1 MKLHEKIRFMRQ
13 LQGWSQEDM
22 ADKLEMSVS
31 GYAHIERGETDV
43 QLSKLEKIAKVFGVD
58 LLELLTFGEKNIVFF
73 TGDNNSQHI
82 WQILNSKEPV
92 EILHELE
99 KCQLLNTQKDI
110 LLEQKD
116 KEINWLKDLIA
127 RLTKEN

>member
-43 QLSKLEKIAKVFGVD
+43 QVSKLEKIAKAFGVD
-58 LLELLTFGEKNIVFF
+58 LLELLTFGEKNIVCLA
-73 TGDNNSQHI
+73 GDNNQHI
-82 WQILNSKEPV
+82 WQILNPKASE

-99 KCQLLNTQKDI
+99 KSQLLNTQKDI

>member
-43 QLSKLEKIAKVFGVD
+43 QLSKLEKIAKAFGVD
-58 LLELLTFGEKNIVFF
+58 LLELLTFGEKNIICLAGNDQSIIQSF
-73 TGDNNSQHI
+73 NA
-82 WQILNSKEPV
+82 KEQQ

-99 KCQLLNTQKDI
+99 KSQLLNTQKDI

>member
-58 LLELLTFGEKNIVFF
+58 LLELLTFGEKNIICLAGNDQSIIQSF
-73 TGDNNSQHI
+73 NA
-82 WQILNSKEPV
+82 KEQQ

>member
-43 QLSKLEKIAKVFGVD
+43 QLSKLEKIAKAFGVN
-58 LLELLTFGEKNIVFF
+58 LLELLTFGEKNIICLAGNDQSIIQSF
-73 TGDNNSQHI
+73 NA
-82 WQILNSKEPV
+82 KEQQ

-99 KCQLLNTQKDI
+99 KSRLI
-110 LLEQKD
+110 VEQQRKELSLVYQEIEHL
-116 KEINWLKDLIA
+116 KEIISLLKQS
-127 RLTKEN
+127 K

>member
-58 LLELLTFGEKNIVFF
+58 LLELLTFGEKNIICLAGNDQSIIQSF
-73 TGDNNSQHI
+73 NA
-82 WQILNSKEPV
+82 KEQQ

-99 KCQLLNTQKDI
+99 KSQLLNTQKDI

>member
-43 QLSKLEKIAKVFGVD
+43 QLSKLEKIAKAFGVD
-58 LLELLTFGEKNIVFF
+58 LLELLTFGEKNIICLAGNDQSIIQSF
-73 TGDNNSQHI
+73 NA
-82 WQILNSKEPV
+82 KEQQ